1 MSEEKHTSSSPEELN
16 KTKKRGDVKLSEQDL
31 AQVSG
36 GAVDSFLNLD
46 GIKGES
52 TDDKHKGLI
61 E

>member
-1 MSEEKHTSSSPEELN
+1 MGEKHTSSSPDDSKAKKATTVQLN
-16 KTKKRGDVKLSEQDL
+16 EQDL

-36 GAVDSFLNLD
+36 GAVDAFLNLD

-52 TDDKHKGLI
+52 VDDKHKDLI